1 MDKTQIK
8 EIIIEAFTD
17 LLETKDVKINVDSST
32 ALIGTDSVIDSL
44 DLVTLVVDIE
54 SRLLDEDIE
63 VSIIS
68 EKAMSQKNSPFL
80 SINHLSEFI
89 STQIN

>member
-1 MDKTQIK
+1 MNKTQIK
-8 EIIIEAFTD
+8 EIIVEALKE
-17 LLETKDVKINVDSST
+17 LLESKDINITVDDTT
-32 ALIGTDSVIDSL
+32 ALMGTDSVIDSL

-63 VSIIS
+63 VSLIS
-68 EKAMSQKNSPFL
+68 EKAMSQKSSPFL
-80 SINHLSEFI
+80 SVSHLNDFI